1 MTSTTAITIER
12 MRAHLRILLTRGKTR
27 LCANSVFACAAGCL
41 LLGLTGC
48 ASGPEPAHE
57 SWIPPRPLG
66 KEFER
71 YHPPQ
76 EPTHAPAPPVKVEEP
91 TGMLTLRQV
100 LALALMHNPELAAFS
115 WEVRAGEARTLQA
128 SLRPN
133 PEVAVGSEHFGGTGE
148 VRGTGAAETTFA
160 FGQLIETAGKRAKR
174 TRVASLERDLAGWSY
189 ESKRLDVLTEATAA
203 FVDVL
208 AVQQRLALLQ
218 ELAELA
224 LKVRDTM
231 AERVTAGKSS
241 PAEVMRAGVA
251 LANTRVEVQHAE
263 RELELTHKRLG
274 AAWGST
280 NVSFDRVEGELTTVK
295 PIPTDEQLATL
306 VSQNPDVARWVT
318 EMEERRAVLELEKA
332 RRIPDFTLGAGP
344 RYYSASSDVGFL
356 AGVSVPL
363 PLFNRNQGAIREA
376 RYRVSQAE
384 DEQKAAAL
392 RAHKALLTAYQALS
406 VAYVEANSLQK
417 DVLPLAQQAYEATN
431 ERYLQ
436 GKFGFVDVLDA
447 QRALFEARQHYIE
460 ALGAYHKAVAEVER
474 LIGQS
479 LDSVPVT
486 SEHK

>member
-1 MTSTTAITIER
+1 MQR
-12 MRAHLRILLTRGKTR
+12 RGR
-27 LCANSVFACAAGCL
+27 LALVSAVGCL
-41 LLGLTGC
+41 LLALAGC
-48 ASGPEPAHE
+48 ATRPEPAHE
-57 SWIPPRPLG
+57 SWIEPRPLG

-76 EPTHAPAPPVKVEEP
+76 EPTHAPAPPAKLEEP
-91 TGMLTLRQV
+91 TGALALRQV

-115 WEVRAGEARTLQA
+115 WEVRTGEARALQA

-133 PEVAVGSEHFGGTGE
+133 PEISVGSEHFGGTGA

-174 TRVASLERDLAGWSY
+174 TRVATLERDLAGWSY
-189 ESKRLDVLTEATAA
+189 ESKRLDVLTEATAS

-208 AVQQRLALLQ
+208 TVQQRLVLLE
-218 ELAELA
+218 ELAGLA
-224 LKVRDTM
+224 LKVRDAI

-241 PAEVMRAGVA
+241 PAEEMRAGVV
-251 LANTRVEVQHAE
+251 LANTRVEVQHAQ
-263 RELELTHKRLG
+263 RELELTRKRLA

-280 NVSFDRVEGELTTVK
+280 NVMYERVEGELTTVK

-306 VSQNPDVARWVT
+306 VSQNPDVARWVA
-318 EMEERRAVLELEKA
+318 EMEERRAVLESEKA
-332 RRIPDFTLGAGP
+332 KRIPDVTAWVGP
-344 RYYSASSDVGFL
+344 RYYSIGGDSAFL

-363 PLFNRNQGAIREA
+363 PIFNRNQGAIREA
-376 RYRVSQAE
+376 RYRVAQAE

-392 RAHKALLTAYQALS
+392 RAHKALLAAYQALS
-406 VAYVEANSLQK
+406 VAYVEATALQK
-417 DVLPLAQQAYEATN
+417 DVLPLAQLAYEATN

-447 QRALFEARQHYIE
+447 QRSLFESRQHYIE
-460 ALGAYHKAVAEVER
+460 TLGAYHKAVAEVER

-479 LDSVPVT
+479 LDGVPVT
-486 SEHK
+486 TEHK

>member
-1 MTSTTAITIER
+1 MKAVLSFCV
-12 MRAHLRILLTRGKTR
+12 LL
-27 LCANSVFACAAGCL
+27 A
-41 LLGLTGC
+41 LLGGGC
-48 ASGPEPAHE
+48 ATRPEPAHE

-91 TGMLTLRQV
+91 TGLLTLRQV
-100 LALALMHNPELAAFS
+100 LALSLMHNPELAAFS
-115 WEVRAGEARTLQA
+115 WEVRAGEARALQA

-133 PEVAVGSEHFGGTGE
+133 PEIGVGSEHFGGSGE
-148 VRGTGAAETTFA
+148 VRGTGAAETTFSFA
-160 FGQLIETAGKRAKR
+160 QLVETAGKRAKR
-174 TRVASLERDLAGWSY
+174 TRVATLERDLAGWGY
-189 ESKRLDVLTEATAA
+189 ESKRLDVLTEATAS

-208 AVQQRLALLQ
+208 TVQHRLALLE
-218 ELAELA
+218 ELAGLA
-224 LKVRDTM
+224 QKVRDTM

-241 PAEVMRAGVA
+241 PAEEMRAGVT
-251 LANTRVEVQHAE
+251 LANTRVEVQHAI
-263 RELELTHKRLG
+263 RELELKRKGL
-274 AAWGST
+274 AATWGST
-280 NVSFDRVEGELTTVK
+280 NVTFERVEGELTTVK

-318 EMEERRAVLELEKA
+318 EREQRRAALELEKA
-332 RRIPDFTLGAGP
+332 QRIPDVTVGAGP
-344 RYYSASSDVGFL
+344 RYYSAGSDVGFL

-392 RAHKALLTAYQALS
+392 RAHKALLAAYQDLS
-406 VAYVEANSLQK
+406 VAFVEASALQK

-479 LDSVPVT
+479 LDGIPIT
-486 SEHK
+486 TEHK

>member
-1 MTSTTAITIER
+1 MKTVLSVCV
-12 MRAHLRILLTRGKTR
+12 LL
-27 LCANSVFACAAGCL
+27 A
-41 LLGLTGC
+41 LLGGGC
-48 ASGPEPAHE
+48 ATRPEPAHE

-76 EPTHAPAPPVKVEEP
+76 EPTHAPAAPVQLEEP
-91 TGMLTLRQV
+91 TGALALRQV

-115 WEVRAGEARTLQA
+115 WEVRAGEARALQA

-133 PEVAVGSEHFGGTGE
+133 PEVSVGSEHFGGTGE
-148 VRGTGAAETTFA
+148 LRGTGAAETTLA
-160 FGQLIETAGKRAKR
+160 FSQLIETAGKRTKR
-174 TRVASLERDLAGWSY
+174 TRVATLERDLAGWSY
-189 ESKRLDVLTEATAA
+189 ESRRLDVLTEATAS

-208 AVQQRLALLQ
+208 TVQQRLALLE
-218 ELAELA
+218 ELAGLA
-224 LKVRDTM
+224 EKVRASI

-241 PAEVMRAGVA
+241 PAEEMRSGVA
-251 LANTRVEVQHAE
+251 LANTRVEVRHAQ
-263 RELELTHKRLG
+263 RELELRRKRLA

-280 NVSFDRVEGELTTVK
+280 NVTFERLEGELTTVK

-306 VSQNPDVARWVT
+306 ITQNPDVARWVT

-332 RRIPDFTLGAGP
+332 KRIPDVAPWVGP
-344 RYYSASSDVGFL
+344 RYYSIGGDVAFL

-376 RYRVSQAE
+376 RYRVAQAE
-384 DEQKAAAL
+384 DERRTAAL
-392 RAHKALLTAYQALS
+392 QAHKALLAAYQNLS
-406 VAYVEANSLQK
+406 VAYVEATSLQR

-436 GKFGFVDVLDA
+436 GKFAFVDVLDA
-447 QRALFEARQHYIE
+447 QRSLFEARQHYIE

-474 LIGQS
+474 LIGQG

-486 SEHK
+486 TEHK